1 MATKADKKKWDS
13 LHVAQAKA
21 QAAESAYDL
30 ALAQKYHMSYQDSW
44 LTHAQRDKKDRL
56 REKRREIESKI
67 LDLLVEISPRGDRW
81 LHGAPAHWLA
91 TELTWEDAI
100 RPANEPLSVV
110 VPGSWGSPDG
120 TVRQKRGTL
129 QMPRGIHNDAKHLR
143 EILEKGVILD
153 KDRVDGDSIK
163 LDDSDPVYVG
173 IIVDVNGY
181 GPHVGAMYVEQNRFH
196 GSVDGALQGADEI
209 LEQWTLDNTSKE
221 DIDELEDE
229 YGDDW
234 MSVLTET
241 FDGWGF
247 KVSASEFA
255 EAIRG
260 TDAEK
265 FVDIEPEEEELEED
279 DEPEDEEPEDDIFS
293 AEEMQSGFVIS
304 DSRNGGYEVAH
315 EHKHIGHYEDMDDAL
330 EAIEAEMKRS
340 NFYPNIYYVND
351 HGNVDLLDG
360 DGNVIESR
368 T

>member
-1 MATKADKKKWDS
+1 MEDVMATAADRKKWDS

-21 QAAESAYDL
+21 QAAESEFDL
-30 ALAQKYHMSYQDSW
+30 ALARKYHASYQDSW
-44 LTHAQRDKKDRL
+44 LTRPQRDKKERL

-67 LDLLVEISPRGDRW
+67 IDLLVEISPRGDRW
-81 LHGAPAHWLA
+81 LSGAPAHWLA

-100 RPANEPLSVV
+100 RPANESLSVV
-110 VPGSWGSPDG
+110 VPGSYGSPDG
-120 TVRQKRGTL
+120 TVRETRGRAN
-129 QMPRGIHNDAKHLR
+129 MPRGTHKDANHLR

-153 KDRVDGDSIK
+153 KDRVEGSVDLNDES
-163 LDDSDPVYVG
+163 PVYIG

-241 FDGWGF
+241 FDGWAF
-247 KVSASEFA
+247 KLSPQEFVD
-255 EAIRG
+255 AIEG

-265 FVDIEPEEEELEED
+265 LVDVE
-279 DEPEDEEPEDDIFS
+279 EPEDEEELD
-293 AEEMQSGFVIS
+293 EEE
-304 DSRNGGYEVAH
+304 YE
-315 EHKHIGHYEDMDDAL
+315 
-330 EAIEAEMKRS
+330 
-340 NFYPNIYYVND
+340 
-351 HGNVDLLDG
+351 
-360 DGNVIESR
+360 
-368 T
+368 